1 MTGVLLMLVF
11 VPMLIE
17 ARRSSKNERIQRD
30 RGGIEPRGD
39 VYKMMQVAYP
49 GAFVAM
55 VAERARQGGPP
66 AELVVAGLAV
76 FMTAKA
82 LKWWAIASLDSFW
95 TFRVIVVPGACLI
108 ARGPYTHLRHPNY
121 LAVVG
126 ELAGVA
132 LMAGARVSG
141 PIAILAFG
149 LLIVKRINVEE
160 RAMKHFA

>member
-1 MTGVLLMLVF
+1 MLVF

-49 GAFVAM
+49 GAFAAM
-55 VAERARQGGPP
+55 VAERAQQGGPP
-66 AELVVAGLAV
+66 AELMVAGLTV
-76 FMTAKA
+76 FVTAKA
-82 LKWWAIASLDSFW
+82 LKWWAIASLGSCW
-95 TFRVIVVPGACLI
+95 TFRVIVVPGASLI
-108 ARGPYTHLRHPNY
+108 ARGPYAYLRHPNY

-149 LLIVKRINVEE
+149 LLLMKRIKVED
-160 RAMKHFA
+160 RALQRA